1 MWEVKT
7 PQVTERKLWKCP
19 FKPSGGLALTSPKGQ
34 KTGGLATTFSGG
46 HLARA
51 CVSPT
56 PQQKWWGDRDCLW
69 VQCRGN
75 ESYKESLRERGVGR
89 TLTTSPRLLALN
101 ASNTLTSSSAKCY
114 WKGKMP
120 NVFKSSPETSP
131 TCHIT
136 LPDVHGR
143 AQRPHFWRKKNKNFF
158 VCFPLLFK
166 ERGRSWRLLG
176 PFPRRPV
183 FCKATSQQLPGT
195 VLGEGLS
202 FCHPCFNVLYS
213 PFKSCQLLI

>member
-101 ASNTLTSSSAKCY
+101 ASNTLTSSSTKCY

-131 TCHIT
+131 HM
-136 LPDVHGR
+136 
-143 AQRPHFWRKKNKNFF
+143 PHHTARCTWQS
-158 VCFPLLFK
+158 P
-166 ERGRSWRLLG
+166 
-176 PFPRRPV
+176 
-183 FCKATSQQLPGT
+183 KATFLKKEKQ
-195 VLGEGLS
+195 EF
-202 FCHPCFNVLYS
+202 FCLFSVAL
-213 PFKSCQLLI
+213 